1 MPIQAPSWTDF
12 LSCPVCCNEFAENQR
27 PPISLGC
34 GHTICRTCLATLHNK
49 QCPFDQTSI
58 TTDLENLPIN
68 YALLLLVT
76 PSNTSTSTTNSSN
89 CIGSGG
95 SSSSSASSSTSNFN
109 NNGGQTNAATLLAAE
124 SEASATNT
132 PSVQSLLPDDKQC
145 YKLGKKC
152 IESLA
157 LHLKPFIN
165 NGNFGSLLSRPMQ
178 RKLVTLVN
186 CQLME
191 DEGRSRALR
200 AARSLGERTVTELI
214 LQHQNPQQLSS
225 NLWAAVRSRGCQFL
239 GPAMQEEVLKLVL
252 LALED
257 GSALSRK
264 VLVMFVVQRLE
275 PHFPQAS
282 KTSIGHVVQ
291 LLYRASCFK
300 VSKREA
306 DSSLMQLKEEFRTY
320 DALRREHDAQI
331 VQIATEAGLRIAPD
345 QWSSLLYGDTIHK
358 SHMQSIIDKLQTPQS
373 FAQSVQELVIA
384 LQRTGDPANL
394 SGLRTHLKHLASID
408 SSVENSVPSWQE
420 VAKALDAV
428 KQVVIGLVE
437 FVQHHGNRKLQES
450 STTNPNTKYKISLC
464 RDLTLRRICP
474 RGTSCTFAH
483 SDEELERYRAKNRK
497 NSTKT
502 PIVNTKKTVSDY
514 LDGHVPVQ
522 PTSSSSLSSSRLPP
536 DELSSPLRFGNVV
549 SKSSP
554 VASMSAPYHPQQ
566 PPQGA
571 MPPSSVPPNYV
582 DLIPPQMHGQSP
594 IPQSQQRHRYDNH
607 YTGLNFPPPPQPPP
621 RNSSSTAVGGGNGGL
636 SLTSPRSH
644 HSNFPQSGSQQPPV
658 KQPVF
663 HTKSCPTATS
673 FGPSDMYAGSS
684 SFGSQIPSSMQQSGL
699 RPSRHNP
706 VSHTTS
712 YMGTANDYGKLTVD
726 GIRQSSLWDHQRQQ
740 HQHQHQPTT
749 QHQHHHQQQQQQQ
762 QQHSGNLMNIG
773 LNQQTSSSS
782 FLGGGGN
789 SINNNDSPSSPLFP
803 MHPDKKHLEYL
814 KDLEFTKQTTALLNG
829 SNLYKNSAVC
839 QLAQLVNNN
848 NNNNSPTSST
858 TSNNTNNNPRSC
870 NILTKDDLLNAYWQ
884 QAASSQSL
892 QDVSA
897 AANLLRDTR
906 DSFVRSDSI
915 LDEDNLPF
923 DVPTSISKF
932 GPICPMYKD
941 FKHDSLSGNNNTLS
955 NIGSLTS
962 FQDIANLNGPS
973 TVAASL
979 SAGTSAQ
986 SWLYN
991 NDNSN
996 VNSKQQMDPSG
1007 GGGSSSSSLF
1017 NNDPLAVNVNFER
1030 FAVGS
1035 GSQINKR
1042 DSNSSNNNSFRQVT
1056 NNFANLRDLQKFSNE
1071 LQSFNN
1077 NTLNNNNM
1085 NSNNNNNNSNTS
1097 QGNSGAG
1104 GVGVGVGQHNILSR
1118 HGSNVPSNFD
1128 FGLSAL
1134 QMMDNSDRNLTA
1146 KHSTLSES
1154 LWNNN
1159 LPRKQ
1164 PPIGSSNFWGD
1175 ATSSSKEA
1183 LSTTKNQVPEDEVGI
1198 DNGIRELEIRF
1209 QSELAIED

>member
-76 PSNTSTSTTNSSN
+76 PSNSSS
-89 CIGSGG
+89 CIGG
-95 SSSSSASSSTSNFN
+95 SSSSTFN
-109 NNGGQTNAATLLAAE
+109 NGAQTTAASLAAE
-124 SEASATNT
+124 SEASTTNI

-408 SSVENSVPSWQE
+408 SSVENSVPTWQE

-502 PIVNTKKTVSDY
+502 PIVNTKKTASDY
-514 LDGHVPVQ
+514 LDAP
-522 PTSSSSLSSSRLPP
+522 PPSLSSSCLPP
-536 DELSSPLRFGNVV
+536 DELPSPLRFGNVV
-549 SKSSP
+549 SKPSP
-554 VASMSAPYHPQQ
+554 VASMSAPYHSQS
-566 PPQGA
+566 QGGMPSA
-571 MPPSSVPPNYV
+571 PPSYV
-582 DLIPPQMHGQSP
+582 DLIPPPMHGQSP
-594 IPQSQQRHRYDNH
+594 IPQSQRHRYDNH
-607 YTGLNFPPPPQPPP
+607 YSGLNFPPPPPPP
-621 RNSSSTAVGGGNGGL
+621 RNSSSIVGGGM

-644 HSNFPQSGSQQPPV
+644 HSNFPQSGTQQPPV

-663 HTKSCPTATS
+663 HTKSCPTASS
-673 FGPSDMYAGSS
+673 FGPSDMYSGSGN
-684 SFGSQIPSSMQQSGL
+684 FGSQVPGSGIQQSGI

-706 VSHTTS
+706 VGHTTS
-712 YMGTANDYGKLTVD
+712 YMGTSNEYGKLTVD
-726 GIRQSSLWDHQRQQ
+726 GIRQSNLWDHQRQQ
-740 HQHQHQPTT
+740 HQHQHQST

-762 QQHSGNLMNIG
+762 QQQHGGNLMNIG
-773 LNQQTSSSS
+773 LNPQNASSYMGANSSS
-782 FLGGGGN
+782 N
-789 SINNNDSPSSPLFP
+789 SDAPSSPIFP
-803 MHPDKKHLEYL
+803 IHPDKKHLEYL
-814 KDLEFTKQTTALLNG
+814 KDLEFTKTSAALLNG
-829 SNLYKNSAVC
+829 SNIYKSSAAS

-848 NNNNSPTSST
+848 NNNNNNSST
-858 TSNNTNNNPRSC
+858 SNTTTNNNHRSN

-897 AANLLRDTR
+897 AASLLRDTR

-932 GPICPMYKD
+932 GPICPMYKG
-941 FKHDSLSGNNNTLS
+941 FNQLSDSLSGNNNTLN
-955 NIGSLTS
+955 NIGGLTS
-962 FQDIANLNGPS
+962 FQEIANRMSN
-973 TVAASL
+973 AASG
-979 SAGTSAQ
+979 STQ

-996 VNSKQQMDPSG
+996 GNNKQMDTSS
-1007 GGGSSSSSLF
+1007 SSSSSLF
-1017 NNDPLAVNVNFER
+1017 NNDALAVNVNFER
-1030 FAVGS
+1030 FGVGS
-1035 GSQINKR
+1035 GQVGKR
-1042 DSNSSNNNSFRQVT
+1042 GESSNNNFRQVT
-1056 NNFANLRDLQKFSNE
+1056 NNFPNLRDLQKFSSD

-1077 NTLNNNNM
+1077 N
-1085 NSNNNNNNSNTS
+1085 NNNNNNNNTS
-1097 QGNSGAG
+1097 QGNSGG
-1104 GVGVGVGQHNILSR
+1104 GNSSQHNIISR
-1118 HGSNVPSNFD
+1118 HGSNAATNFD
-1128 FGLSAL
+1128 FGLSSL
-1134 QMMDNSDRNLTA
+1134 QIMDTSDNNLPG

-1164 PPIGSSNFWGD
+1164 PPIGSPNFWGD
-1175 ATSSSKEA
+1175 ATPSSKEV
-1183 LSTTKNQVPEDEVGI
+1183 LTTKNQVPEDEVGI
-1198 DNGIRELEIRF
+1198 DNGMRELEIRLK
-1209 QSELAIED
+1209 SELAIED